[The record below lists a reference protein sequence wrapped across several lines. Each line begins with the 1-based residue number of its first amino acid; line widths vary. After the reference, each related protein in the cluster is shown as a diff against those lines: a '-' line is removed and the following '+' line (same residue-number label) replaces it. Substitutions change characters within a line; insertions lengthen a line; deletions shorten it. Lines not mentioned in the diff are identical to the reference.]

1 MAWWRKKASP
11 KSAKNQPL
19 CPRFCSFS
27 LPLSLHRSS
36 HQPEPPPASPPLA
49 PPQVAIPTTSRTP
62 PRLKQPSF
70 LPLSHFCRSLHLLPA
85 DDSGHRSSQKR
96 CQNHQPSFLITAET
110 PASSE
115 SLLRQPPFSAAISVA
130 CRTWTTVHVLQI
142 INIASGPGQCWPSP
156 SVWAGSSPAQKTKKE
171 NILGRDRPNHFGPM
185 LAHLFWTELGPAHMF

>member
-1 MAWWRKKASP
+1 MAWWRKKAGP

-19 CPRFCSFS
+19 CPCFCSFS
-27 LPLSLHRSS
+27 LPLSLHLSS
-36 HQPEPPPASPPLA
+36 HQPDPPPASP
-49 PPQVAIPTTSRTP
+49 PPQVAIPTTSRPP
-62 PRLKQPSF
+62 PRLKQSSF

-96 CQNHQPSFLITAET
+96 RQNHQLSLLITVET
-110 PASSE
+110 PASNE
-115 SLLRQPPFSAAISVA
+115 SLLRQPQFSAAISVA

-142 INIASGPGQCWPSP
+142 INIASRPGQCWPSP